1 MKKSFTKEESFIK
14 AQKKVKDII
23 GFYTHLLATLFIV
36 PFIIL
41 INIKLVPVE
50 FHWYWFFIG
59 AWVLGLTIHW
69 FFTFR
74 FSKIIGKKEWE
85 QKKIK
90 EMMGE
95 DYNENSNQSNT
106 DYTDELFYIKAKKRI
121 KEVKGFYAFLIV
133 NILVIPLIIFINLEF
148 VPGFHFFWFP
158 LIGMLFALFMMWLGT
173 FGFEQFGFGREWQQ
187 NKVKEIMKE
196 DYGHNI

>member
-1 MKKSFTKEESFIK
+1 MYTKEQSFLRAEK
-14 AQKKVKDII
+14 RVKNIL
-23 GFYTHLLATLFIV
+23 GFYMHATSTVFII

-41 INIKLVPVE
+41 INFKLVPE
-50 FHWYWFFIG
+50 DYHWYWFFIG
-59 AWVLGLTIHW
+59 AWTLGLLIHW
-69 FFTFR
+69 FFTFKA
-74 FSKIIGKKEWE
+74 SKMLGSKDWE
-85 QKKIK
+85 QKKMK
-90 EMMGE
+90 EIMGE
-95 DYNENSNQSNT
+95 DYNENLNQSNT

-158 LIGMLFALFMMWLGT
+158 LVGMLFALFMMWLGI
-173 FGFEQFGFGREWQQ
+173 FGLEQLGLGKKWQKK
-187 NKVKEIMKE
+187 KVREIMKQ